1 MIMKKKKGA
10 KKKRGR
16 KKCFVLIILATL
28 LIGIFIGSLIHLR
41 IERYKYVVGDSE
53 EGEEVETGEI
63 PSLSTE
69 GFVSCNISVSPTLIH
84 LTAECL
90 QLDMTTNQE
99 QTSSIEAGLQKQPA
113 ARPWTHDLIAQILDN
128 FGINV
133 LLVKVHTLE
142 EETGTY
148 YAKIFLQKGNKI
160 LALDSKPSDAVAI
173 AVRANAKIYVQ
184 EELLNK
190 YGKKIC

>member
-1 MIMKKKKGA
+1 MKKKKE
-10 KKKRGR
+10 KR
-16 KKCFVLIILATL
+16 KYLTLILLALLAIFIL
-28 LIGIFIGSLIHLR
+28 GIFIGSLIHLE
-41 IERYKYVVGDSE
+41 IYTTGGEE
-53 EGEEVETGEI
+53 EGEEAEIGEI

-84 LTAECL
+84 LISECL

-99 QTSSIEAGLQKQPA
+99 QTSSIEKGLKKELSM
-113 ARPWTHDLIAQILDN
+113 RPWSHDLIVQILDN
-128 FGINV
+128 FGIDV
-133 LLVKVHTLE
+133 LHIKIHTLE

-160 LALDSKPSDAVAI
+160 LALDSKPSDAIAI
-173 AVRANAKIYVQ
+173 AVRANAKIYVMK
-184 EELLNK
+184 ELLEK